1 MFSICYKKLI
11 TLAVFLVTSLLF
23 SQSKSLNVFEL
34 GLVGTGV
41 TLAFNQYF
49 DTSLNEK
56 NRFKQKSDV
65 LSEYNYSRKIIVSG
79 NRFNNLPLQQQ
90 LIILE
95 SSKDY

>member
-1 MFSICYKKLI
+1 MFSICYIRLISIAFFLI
-11 TLAVFLVTSLLF
+11 TLLPF
-23 SQSKSLNVFEL
+23 SESKSLNVFEL

-49 DTSLNEK
+49 DRSLNEK
-56 NRFKQKSDV
+56 NRFKQQSDV
-65 LSEYNYSRKIIVSG
+65 ISQYNFSRKINVSG
-79 NRFNNLPLQQQ
+79 SKFNNLPLQQQ

>member
-1 MFSICYKKLI
+1 MFSTCYIRLI
-11 TLAVFLVTSLLF
+11 AIAFFLTTLLPLSE
-23 SQSKSLNVFEL
+23 SKSLNVFEL

-49 DTSLNEK
+49 DSSLNEK
-56 NRFKQKSDV
+56 NRFRQQSDII
-65 LSEYNYSRKIIVSG
+65 SQYNFSRKINVSG
-79 NRFNNLPLQQQ
+79 SKFNNLPLQQQ